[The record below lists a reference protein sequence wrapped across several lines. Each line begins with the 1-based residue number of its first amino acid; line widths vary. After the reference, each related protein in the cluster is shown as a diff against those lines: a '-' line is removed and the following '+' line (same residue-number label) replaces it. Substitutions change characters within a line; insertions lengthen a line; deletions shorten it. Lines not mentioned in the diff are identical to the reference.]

1 MSWRDRVVHWTPM
14 DGEKVDI
21 LVWENKAYKERPML
35 NKSDGDILKF
45 RGYCRQFYPDQP
57 DGERRAP
64 RQAAVG

>member
-1 MSWRDRVVHWTPM
+1 M

-45 RGYCRQFYPDQP
+45 RRYCRQFYPDQP
-57 DGERRAP
+57 DGERNAP